1 MSEAEKESE
10 PILAPEIVPNIKIDP
25 LELMCKIASI
35 EKHGNRSIM
44 LSYMN
49 EDDPIVSTIK
59 KFASAW
65 FEDDRAIEMWH
76 CTRALEEFFASI
88 EQNKDLLLNDVII
101 KTKRL
106 YKSSGVR
113 PIEGRNEY
121 NKDISAV
128 DGSKY
133 LRTR

>member
-1 MSEAEKESE
+1 LSEAEKESE
-10 PILAPEIVPNIKIDP
+10 PILAPEIVPTVKCDP
-25 LELMCKIASI
+25 LELICKIASI
-35 EKHGNRSIM
+35 EKHGNRAIM
-44 LSYMN
+44 LSYLS
-49 EDDPIVSTIK
+49 EDDPIVRTIK
-59 KFASAW
+59 EFASAW
-65 FEDDRAIEMWH
+65 FDDERANEMWH

-88 EQNKDLLLNDVII
+88 EQNKDLLLKDVVL

-133 LRTR
+133 LRQR

>member
-1 MSEAEKESE
+1 LSEAEKESE
-10 PILAPEIVPNIKIDP
+10 REHPAEIVPNIKMDP

>member
-10 PILAPEIVPNIKIDP
+10 REHPAEIVPNIKMDP

-65 FEDDRAIEMWH
+65 FK
-76 CTRALEEFFASI
+76 
-88 EQNKDLLLNDVII
+88 NKV
-101 KTKRL
+101 KYER
-106 YKSSGVR
+106 
-113 PIEGRNEY
+113 RNKME
-121 NKDISAV
+121 
-128 DGSKY
+128 
-133 LRTR
+133 